1 MKFGKKREKGT
12 ESAMWKYAKYAVV
25 AVCVIGIGANSV
37 SVIPTGYTGVKST
50 FGKISEKELTTGI
63 HISVPF
69 VQHIQTISNKQQ
81 DRRCEGKIWGETSDK
96 TPVYGENVTVTYS
109 ISPEKSAWLCA
120 NVTDTDNLIKGSMV
134 ASAMKA
140 AMAELA
146 PEDVTN
152 RGKIEPLTQKK
163 LEEVLN
169 TKYGKDAIT
178 LYQVIIENMDFEDE
192 YNAAIQQKSIAQQTA
207 ARQEIENKTAIKK
220 AEADKTVEIKKAEA
234 KAEKMRIEAE
244 AQANANKELADSIS
258 DALIDYQK
266 IEKWD
271 GKLPK
276 VTDSNAIV
284 SLDGDEEDADATG
297 SENSENSGK
306 KKKKKKRKK
315 KESCG
320 AKRRSSYYCHCIRL
334 FRYSTVT
341 PFSFISSVSSLI
353 SSACLSSASFACAS
367 SSCFLNVLLVVFISL
382 IDAAAA

>member
-1 MKFGKKREKGT
+1 M
-12 ESAMWKYAKYAVV
+12 
-25 AVCVIGIGANSV
+25 
-37 SVIPTGYTGVKST
+37 
-50 FGKISEKELTTGI
+50 
-63 HISVPF
+63 PF
-69 VQHIQTISNKQQ
+69 VQNIQTISNKQQ
-81 DRRCEGKIWGETSDK
+81 DGKCEGKIWGETSDK

-109 ISPEKSAWLCA
+109 ISSEKSAWLCA
-120 NVTDTDNLIKGSMV
+120 NVANTDNLIKGSMV

-140 AMAELA
+140 AMAELS

-169 TKYGKDAIT
+169 AKYGKDTIT
-178 LYQVIIENMDFEDE
+178 LYQVIIENMNFENA
-192 YNAAIQQKSIAQQTA
+192 YNEAIQQKSIAQQTA

-276 VTDSNAIV
+276 VTGSNAIV
-284 SLDGDEEDADATG
+284 SLDSDEETADVTG
-297 SENSENSGK
+297 SENSETSEK
-306 KKKKKKRKK
+306 
-315 KESCG
+315 
-320 AKRRSSYYCHCIRL
+320 
-334 FRYSTVT
+334 
-341 PFSFISSVSSLI
+341 
-353 SSACLSSASFACAS
+353 
-367 SSCFLNVLLVVFISL
+367 
-382 IDAAAA
+382 

>member
-1 MKFGKKREKGT
+1 MKIGKKREKGA
-12 ESAMWKYAKYAVV
+12 ESAMWKYAKYAVI
-25 AVCVIGIGANSV
+25 AVFVIGIGANSI

-50 FGKISEKELTTGI
+50 FGKISEKELTTGV
-63 HISVPF
+63 HFSVPF
-69 VQHIQTISNKQQ
+69 VQNIQTISNKQQ
-81 DRRCEGKIWGETSDK
+81 DGKCEGKIWGETSDK

-109 ISPEKSAWLCA
+109 ISSEKSAWLCA
-120 NVTDTDNLIKGSMV
+120 NVANTDNLIKGSMV

-140 AMAELA
+140 AMAELS

-169 TKYGKDAIT
+169 VKYGKDTIT
-178 LYQVIIENMDFEDE
+178 LYQVIIENMNFENA
-192 YNAAIQQKSIAQQTA
+192 YNEAIQQKSIAQQTA

-276 VTDSNAIV
+276 VTGSNAIV
-284 SLDGDEEDADATG
+284 SLDEDEET
-297 SENSENSGK
+297 
-306 KKKKKKRKK
+306 
-315 KESCG
+315 
-320 AKRRSSYYCHCIRL
+320 
-334 FRYSTVT
+334 T
-341 PFSFISSVSSLI
+341 
-353 SSACLSSASFACAS
+353 
-367 SSCFLNVLLVVFISL
+367 
-382 IDAAAA
+382 DAAGSGDSGNTEK

>member
-1 MKFGKKREKGT
+1 MKFWKKKEKT
-12 ESAMWKYAKYAVV
+12 NESTMWRYAKRTAVV
-25 AVCVIGIGANSV
+25 VCVIGIGV
-37 SVIPTGYTGVKST
+37 SSINVIPTGYTGVKST

-63 HISVPF
+63 HFSAPF
-69 VQHIQTISNKQQ
+69 VQKIQTVNNKQQ
-81 DRRCEGKIWGETSDK
+81 DRRLEGKIWGETSDK

-140 AMAELA
+140 AMAELT
-146 PEDVTN
+146 PEEVTS

-163 LEEVLN
+163 LAETLD

-258 DALIDYQK
+258 DALINYQK

-276 VTDSNAIV
+276 VTGGNAIV
-284 SLDGDEEDADATG
+284 SLDGDEESASTSDSG
-297 SENSENSGK
+297 NSEK
-306 KKKKKKRKK
+306 
-315 KESCG
+315 
-320 AKRRSSYYCHCIRL
+320 
-334 FRYSTVT
+334 
-341 PFSFISSVSSLI
+341 
-353 SSACLSSASFACAS
+353 
-367 SSCFLNVLLVVFISL
+367 
-382 IDAAAA
+382 

>member
-25 AVCVIGIGANSV
+25 SVCVIGIGANSV

-81 DRRCEGKIWGETSDK
+81 DRRCEGKIWGETSGK

-306 KKKKKKRKK
+306 
-315 KESCG
+315 
-320 AKRRSSYYCHCIRL
+320 
-334 FRYSTVT
+334 
-341 PFSFISSVSSLI
+341 
-353 SSACLSSASFACAS
+353 
-367 SSCFLNVLLVVFISL
+367 
-382 IDAAAA
+382 

>member
-25 AVCVIGIGANSV
+25 SVCVIGIGANSV

-220 AEADKTVEIKKAEA
+220 AEA

-306 KKKKKKRKK
+306 
-315 KESCG
+315 
-320 AKRRSSYYCHCIRL
+320 
-334 FRYSTVT
+334 
-341 PFSFISSVSSLI
+341 
-353 SSACLSSASFACAS
+353 
-367 SSCFLNVLLVVFISL
+367 
-382 IDAAAA
+382 

>member
-1 MKFGKKREKGT
+1 MKFWKKREKSNENPIWRYT
-12 ESAMWKYAKYAVV
+12 KLTAVV
-25 AVCVIGIGANSV
+25 VCVIGIGISSIN
-37 SVIPTGYTGVKST
+37 VIPTGYTGVKST
-50 FGKISEKELTTGI
+50 FGKISEKDLTTGI
-63 HISVPF
+63 HFTAPF
-69 VQHIQTISNKQQ
+69 IQKIQTINNKQQ
-81 DRRCEGKIWGETSDK
+81 DRRLEGKIWGETSDK

-109 ISPEKSAWLCA
+109 ISPEESAWLYA
-120 NVTDTDNLIKGSMV
+120 NVTDTDNLVNESIV

-140 AMAELA
+140 AMAELT

-163 LEEVLN
+163 LEEILD

-207 ARQEIENKTAIKK
+207 ARQEIENKTAIEK

-276 VTDSNAIV
+276 VTGGNAIV
-284 SLDGDEEDADATG
+284 SMDGDEEAANVTD
-297 SENSENSGK
+297 SEGTEK
-306 KKKKKKRKK
+306 
-315 KESCG
+315 
-320 AKRRSSYYCHCIRL
+320 
-334 FRYSTVT
+334 
-341 PFSFISSVSSLI
+341 
-353 SSACLSSASFACAS
+353 
-367 SSCFLNVLLVVFISL
+367 
-382 IDAAAA
+382 

>member
-25 AVCVIGIGANSV
+25 SVCVIGIGANSV

-50 FGKISEKELTTGI
+50 FGKISEKELTTGV

-306 KKKKKKRKK
+306 
-315 KESCG
+315 
-320 AKRRSSYYCHCIRL
+320 
-334 FRYSTVT
+334 
-341 PFSFISSVSSLI
+341 
-353 SSACLSSASFACAS
+353 
-367 SSCFLNVLLVVFISL
+367 
-382 IDAAAA
+382 

>member
-120 NVTDTDNLIKGSMV
+120 NVTDTENLIKGSMV

-178 LYQVIIENMDFEDE
+178 LYQVIIENMGGSGGGFNLAGKIKASGFVQKKKEEHKTGTIKSDPVVKLPTAEQIALTPQKTEKLSQIIAEINSKTGKSYDNDVAVKAMLQIKDIMMKSEELKASAKNNTEKDFEFAYFD
-192 YNAAIQQKSIAQQTA
+192 NIDDAL
-207 ARQEIENKTAIKK
+207 IEGLNQNQ
-220 AEADKTVEIKKAEA
+220 DFFSLLLGNDEIKKEVLGIFAEEIYRGLRA
-234 KAEKMRIEAE
+234 GE
-244 AQANANKELADSIS
+244 
-258 DALIDYQK
+258 
-266 IEKWD
+266 
-271 GKLPK
+271 
-276 VTDSNAIV
+276 
-284 SLDGDEEDADATG
+284 
-297 SENSENSGK
+297 
-306 KKKKKKRKK
+306 
-315 KESCG
+315 
-320 AKRRSSYYCHCIRL
+320 
-334 FRYSTVT
+334 
-341 PFSFISSVSSLI
+341 
-353 SSACLSSASFACAS
+353 
-367 SSCFLNVLLVVFISL
+367 
-382 IDAAAA
+382 

>member
-1 MKFGKKREKGT
+1 MKIGKKREKGA
-12 ESAMWKYAKYAVV
+12 ESAMWKYAKYAVI
-25 AVCVIGIGANSV
+25 AVFVIGIGANSI

-50 FGKISEKELTTGI
+50 FGKISEKELTTGV
-63 HISVPF
+63 HFSVPF
-69 VQHIQTISNKQQ
+69 VQNIQTISNKQQ
-81 DRRCEGKIWGETSDK
+81 DGKCEGKIWGETSDK

-109 ISPEKSAWLCA
+109 ISSEKSAWLCA
-120 NVTDTDNLIKGSMV
+120 NVANTDNLIRGSMV

-140 AMAELA
+140 AMAELS

-169 TKYGKDAIT
+169 AKYGKDTIT
-178 LYQVIIENMDFEDE
+178 LYQVIIENMNFENA
-192 YNAAIQQKSIAQQTA
+192 YNEAIQQKSIAQQTA

-276 VTDSNAIV
+276 VTGSNAIV
-284 SLDGDEEDADATG
+284 SLDEDEET
-297 SENSENSGK
+297 
-306 KKKKKKRKK
+306 
-315 KESCG
+315 
-320 AKRRSSYYCHCIRL
+320 
-334 FRYSTVT
+334 T
-341 PFSFISSVSSLI
+341 
-353 SSACLSSASFACAS
+353 
-367 SSCFLNVLLVVFISL
+367 
-382 IDAAAA
+382 DAAGSGDSGNTEK

>member
-1 MKFGKKREKGT
+1 MRFWKKREKDG

-25 AVCVIGIGANSV
+25 AVCVIGIGANSI

-163 LEEVLN
+163 LEAVLN

-178 LYQVIIENMDFEDE
+178 L
-192 YNAAIQQKSIAQQTA
+192 
-207 ARQEIENKTAIKK
+207 
-220 AEADKTVEIKKAEA
+220 
-234 KAEKMRIEAE
+234 
-244 AQANANKELADSIS
+244 
-258 DALIDYQK
+258 
-266 IEKWD
+266 
-271 GKLPK
+271 
-276 VTDSNAIV
+276 
-284 SLDGDEEDADATG
+284 
-297 SENSENSGK
+297 
-306 KKKKKKRKK
+306 
-315 KESCG
+315 
-320 AKRRSSYYCHCIRL
+320 
-334 FRYSTVT
+334 
-341 PFSFISSVSSLI
+341 
-353 SSACLSSASFACAS
+353 
-367 SSCFLNVLLVVFISL
+367 
-382 IDAAAA
+382 

>member
-1 MKFGKKREKGT
+1 MRFWKKREKDG

-25 AVCVIGIGANSV
+25 AVCVIGIGANSI

-163 LEEVLN
+163 LEEGGFIVVNPALLPAEGF
-169 TKYGKDAIT
+169 TWAAYMRMSGAMLAECAEVCFLPDWKESKGAKYEFGEA
-178 LYQVIIENMDFEDE
+178 M
-192 YNAAIQQKSIAQQTA
+192 AQ
-207 ARQEIENKTAIKK
+207 NKPFFFF
-220 AEADKTVEIKKAEA
+220 ADWEREGSQN
-234 KAEKMRIEAE
+234 AEK
-244 AQANANKELADSIS
+244 
-258 DALIDYQK
+258 
-266 IEKWD
+266 
-271 GKLPK
+271 
-276 VTDSNAIV
+276 
-284 SLDGDEEDADATG
+284 
-297 SENSENSGK
+297 
-306 KKKKKKRKK
+306 
-315 KESCG
+315 
-320 AKRRSSYYCHCIRL
+320 
-334 FRYSTVT
+334 
-341 PFSFISSVSSLI
+341 
-353 SSACLSSASFACAS
+353 
-367 SSCFLNVLLVVFISL
+367 
-382 IDAAAA
+382 

>member
-1 MKFGKKREKGT
+1 MKIWKKREKSN
-12 ESAMWKYAKYAVV
+12 ESPMWRYAKLTAVV
-25 AVCVIGIGANSV
+25 VCAMGIGVNSI

-63 HISVPF
+63 HFSAPF
-69 VQHIQTISNKQQ
+69 VQKIQTISNKQQ
-81 DRRCEGKIWGETSDK
+81 DRRWEGKIWGETSDK

-140 AMAELA
+140 AMAELT
-146 PEDVTN
+146 PEEVTN

-163 LEEVLN
+163 LKEILDA
-169 TKYGKDAIT
+169 KYGEDAIT

-207 ARQEIENKTAIKK
+207 ARQEIENKTAIEK

-276 VTDSNAIV
+276 VTGGNAIV
-284 SLDGDEEDADATG
+284 SLDGDEEAANVTD
-297 SENSENSGK
+297 SEGTEK
-306 KKKKKKRKK
+306 
-315 KESCG
+315 
-320 AKRRSSYYCHCIRL
+320 
-334 FRYSTVT
+334 
-341 PFSFISSVSSLI
+341 
-353 SSACLSSASFACAS
+353 
-367 SSCFLNVLLVVFISL
+367 
-382 IDAAAA
+382 

>member
-1 MKFGKKREKGT
+1 MRFWKKREKDG

-25 AVCVIGIGANSV
+25 AVCVIGIGANSI

-163 LEEVLN
+163 LEAVLN

-276 VTDSNAIV
+276 VTGSNAIV
-284 SLDGDEEDADATG
+284 SLDEDENAADAWLRRFWKFR
-297 SENSENSGK
+297 EI
-306 KKKKKKRKK
+306 KRRKKK

-320 AKRRSSYYCHCIRL
+320 AKRRGSYCIRL

-353 SSACLSSASFACAS
+353 SSACFSSASFACAS
-367 SSCFLNVLLVVFISL
+367 SSSFLNVLLVVFISL
-382 IDAAAA
+382 IDAAAV

>member
-1 MKFGKKREKGT
+1 MKIGKKREKGA
-12 ESAMWKYAKYAVV
+12 ESAMWKYAKYAVI
-25 AVCVIGIGANSV
+25 AVFVIGIGANSI

-50 FGKISEKELTTGI
+50 FGKISEKELTTGV
-63 HISVPF
+63 HFSVPF
-69 VQHIQTISNKQQ
+69 VQNIQAISNKQQ
-81 DRRCEGKIWGETSDK
+81 DGKCEGKIWGKTSDK

-109 ISPEKSAWLCA
+109 ISSEKSAWLCA
-120 NVTDTDNLIKGSMV
+120 NVANTDNLIKGSMV

-140 AMAELA
+140 AMAELS

-169 TKYGKDAIT
+169 VKYGKDTIT
-178 LYQVIIENMDFEDE
+178 LYQVIIENMNFENA
-192 YNAAIQQKSIAQQTA
+192 YNEAIQQKSIAQQTA

-276 VTDSNAIV
+276 VTGSNAIV
-284 SLDGDEEDADATG
+284 SLDEDEET
-297 SENSENSGK
+297 
-306 KKKKKKRKK
+306 
-315 KESCG
+315 
-320 AKRRSSYYCHCIRL
+320 
-334 FRYSTVT
+334 T
-341 PFSFISSVSSLI
+341 
-353 SSACLSSASFACAS
+353 
-367 SSCFLNVLLVVFISL
+367 
-382 IDAAAA
+382 DAAGSGDSGNTEK